1 MFYDEFMYLSKSLEP
16 LNKEPLFDFN
26 TSAISNLETN
36 SSSLCSMYFTAVD
49 ATSTT
54 TGRTEVIY
62 GCKVLFRFQ
71 IIVLCRNRERLNF
84 E

>member
-1 MFYDEFMYLSKSLEP
+1 
-16 LNKEPLFDFN
+16 
-26 TSAISNLETN
+26 
-36 SSSLCSMYFTAVD
+36 LCSMYFTAVD